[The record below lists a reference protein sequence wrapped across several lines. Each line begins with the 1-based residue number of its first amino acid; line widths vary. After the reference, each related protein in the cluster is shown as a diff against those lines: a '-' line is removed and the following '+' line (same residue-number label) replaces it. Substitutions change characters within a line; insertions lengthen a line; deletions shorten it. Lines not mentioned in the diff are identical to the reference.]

1 VVWAAKYTATC
12 PSNSTQAPQNH
23 FGIYLEY
30 GIGIHQNGCLI
41 TQYDRRVTEEGR
53 RDGAN
58 HCGFYL
64 VMAVVFKKRSK

>member
-1 VVWAAKYTATC
+1 VIWAAKYTATC
-12 PSNSTQAPQNH
+12 PPNSTQEAQNR

-30 GIGIHQNGCLI
+30 GIGIDENGCLI

-53 RDGAN
+53 RDDTN

-64 VMAVVFKKRSK
+64 AMAVVFKKRSK